1 LASTDPSG
9 AVSPAANSSGD
20 PLAFTGASLVF
31 ELTMAL
37 VALAAGLVLTGA
49 ARRRRTARRSASHR

>member
-1 LASTDPSG
+1 
-9 AVSPAANSSGD
+9 
-20 PLAFTGASLVF
+20 VF